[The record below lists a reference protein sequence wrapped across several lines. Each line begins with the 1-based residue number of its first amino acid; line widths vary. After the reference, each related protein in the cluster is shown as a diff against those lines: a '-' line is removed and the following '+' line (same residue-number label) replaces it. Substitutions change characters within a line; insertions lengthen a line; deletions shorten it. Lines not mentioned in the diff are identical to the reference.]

1 MHYKLFA
8 HLVTFRDSNRTE
20 MKTENDKYVQLY
32 YIQTYA
38 RIPPYL
44 IGILL
49 GWLIHKTRAKKIQMK
64 KVRNS
69 RMFESDLRN
78 Y

>member
-1 MHYKLFA
+1 MHYKLFG
-8 HLVTFRDSNRTE
+8 HLIKFRDSRTE

-32 YIQTYA
+32 YIKTYA

-49 GWLIHKTRAKKIQMK
+49 GWLIHKTRTKKIQMK

-69 RMFESDLRN
+69 RMFESVLRN